1 VEAALA
7 VLETAAVT
15 ISAVATLG
23 GEDLRKYRPCC
34 CIATGDHGRKKEVRT
49 SGVTGTID

>member
-1 VEAALA
+1 MEAALA

-15 ISAVATLG
+15 ISVVATLG

-34 CIATGDHGRKKEVRT
+34 CTATGDCCRKKEVHT
-49 SGVTGTID
+49 SGVPGTVN

>member
-34 CIATGDHGRKKEVRT
+34 CVATGDRCRKKDVLT
-49 SGVTGTID
+49 SGVPGTVD